1 MTAFKIKRQS
11 LTQQISAATPDT
23 DVLTRI
29 SSALRRLATAA
40 SGNFGSDC
48 YVHAAIAQALLARLG
63 VESRLVGG
71 FAAWRV
77 GNGNSDVIMHAPM
90 PNMPP
95 QPNAVA
101 YHVWLEVGGN
111 ILDFTTYQLRAKAA
125 YLDALDGGSTN
136 VTWNPDFLFVR
147 KSAVS
152 PIQRVIRLHAGLYS
166 YTRKPDI
173 EVRIIAAASPLD
185 ANDVET
191 AWLLYQN
198 QELTVFGPNQIRDR
212 ILQVR

>member
-1 MTAFKIKRQS
+1 MTAFKIKRQ
-11 LTQQISAATPDT
+11 TQAQQISATTPDT

-63 VESRLVGG
+63 VKSRLVCG

-77 GNGNSDVIMHAPM
+77 GNGDSDVIMHAPM

-125 YLDALDGGSTN
+125 HLDALDGGNTN
-136 VTWNPDFLFVR
+136 VTWKPDFLFVR
-147 KSAVS
+147 KNSVS

-166 YTRKPDI
+166 YTQKPEI
-173 EVRIIAAASPLD
+173 EARIIAAASPLD
-185 ANDVET
+185 ADDVET

-198 QELTVFGPNQIRDR
+198 QELTVFGPIQIRDR